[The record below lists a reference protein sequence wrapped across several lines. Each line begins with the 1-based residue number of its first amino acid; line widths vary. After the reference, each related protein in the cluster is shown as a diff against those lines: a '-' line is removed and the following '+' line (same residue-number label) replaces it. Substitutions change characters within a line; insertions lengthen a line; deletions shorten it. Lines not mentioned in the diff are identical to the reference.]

1 LITPLARVAVR
12 HAVPVLVAWVVVVLG
27 LGFIGRNVEDKVQP
41 SLLFIDGTESA
52 HWRDVRKGSFN
63 AALVI
68 LPTGPAAQ
76 IDRLGPRLADALQ
89 RRPGTRAVSPW
100 SPRAKQVEALR
111 PSPQQAAITVDVRV
125 PPGGNITTVIR
136 PLQDFVRANVRPPLR
151 AHLAGIPSLGTELNE
166 SSIHALRRGELIAAP
181 ILIIVLLLV
190 FRSVVAA
197 AVPLLIAA
205 GTVASGFGVISLILD
220 FTDLDAVALS
230 AASMLGL
237 ALGVDYSLLIVTRF
251 RSGLRDGHVPRQAAS
266 IAANTAGR
274 TANFAGV
281 VLLAIILVAF
291 LLSPGSVLLSTAVGM
306 AVVTILSMVGAV
318 LVAPA
323 ATSLLGHRINAGRI
337 GRTPSDEGGVIA
349 GIVARVGRR
358 AALAAGL
365 LLALLLLTA
374 SPVLGLATTPADPR
388 TLPSHS
394 EGLAAFDALRK
405 AHFGPEL
412 DVALAAPRGTLLD
425 PKRLAAIRRLEQQ
438 IARLPR
444 IKAVTGPGLIADAT
458 ADVRNAP
465 KQIDKSRRDLTAA
478 ERELAKRSRQLR
490 RAQRE
495 ARKQARELQA
505 GLGEAQRLLA
515 SGQQMLAD
523 ASTRTGDVNRLKLGL
538 AAARDGAGNLADGT
552 KTLGAKARLLASGLR
567 QISAQVTGL
576 TPTIQNG
583 QRQLRDAQARIGL
596 LRIPIQTT
604 QNELRDAQAAFD
616 QSGAASSDPAVQQ
629 ARDHVA
635 KALAAISGTPGQVA
649 AAQANAYNGLDSALT
664 NELTLAGLAGRQ
676 VDAAARQVTQFADV
690 MQQVADG
697 AGRLVNPGLGT
708 IEGGERELAAAL
720 GQARDGVAAV
730 QPQLDSLAGS
740 AQSLLSTGNEMLGA
754 SGARAKPLLAELQE
768 GLAVAL
774 SRIDTVRGQLRTRT
788 GAFEPLRVLRQL
800 DRDSPGLFQ
809 SGYLLAAGLQGTR
822 PEQRD
827 AIAGLVDSENGGRK
841 GRILV
846 LPDVPTNDPRQDQLV
861 DRVRALAHKFERD
874 TGIEA
879 PVGGTAAEL
888 TDFARVNKTRL
899 PLLILAICAVTY
911 LALIPVLRSLVLPA
925 IAVALNMVTVGAA
938 FGILTLLFVGDNP
951 PLGAIGKLDIVT
963 VTGIFVVTFALSIDY
978 QVFLLTRMR
987 EEYVRT
993 QSHTAAIDFGI
1004 SRTARVVTG
1013 AAATMV
1019 AIFIAFALSSF
1030 SMIQQLGIGLGTAVL
1045 IDATVVRLGLLPAI
1059 MKLVGDRTWWLP
1071 TWLDEKL
1078 PLLDTEGAVF
1088 ARDAIHLHAPGASRP
1103 LPAGN

>member
-1 LITPLARVAVR
+1 LITPLARLAVR
-12 HAVPVLVAWVVVVLG
+12 HAVPVLVAWAVVVVG
-27 LGFIGRNVEDKVQP
+27 LGFVGRNVEDKVQP

-63 AALVI
+63 EALVI
-68 LPTGPAAQ
+68 LLTGPASEINRQ
-76 IDRLGPRLADALQ
+76 GPRLADALQ
-89 RRPGTRAVSPW
+89 LRPGTRAVSPW

-136 PLQDFVRANVRPPLR
+136 PLQGFVRANVQPPLR

-166 SSIHALRRGELIAAP
+166 SSIKALRRGELIAAP

-205 GTVASGFGVISLILD
+205 GTVASGFGLISVILD

-251 RSGLRDGHVPRQAAS
+251 RSGLADGHAARQAAS

-274 TANFAGV
+274 TANFAGI

-306 AVVTILSMVGAV
+306 AVVTVLSMIGAV

-337 GRTPSDEGGVIA
+337 GRTPSEQGGLISGV
-349 GIVARVGRR
+349 VSRVSRR
-358 AALAAGL
+358 SALAAGL
-365 LLALLLLTA
+365 LLALLLATA
-374 SPVLGLATTPADPR
+374 SPVLGLRTTPADPR

-394 EGLAAFDALRK
+394 EGLAAFEALRK

-412 DVALAAPRGTLLD
+412 DIALSAPRGTLLD

-438 IARLPR
+438 IARLPS

-458 ADVRNAP
+458 ADVRQAP
-465 KQIDKSRRDLTAA
+465 KQIDRSRRDLSAA
-478 ERELAKRSRQLR
+478 EVELATRSRQLR
-490 RAQRE
+490 RARQE
-495 ARKQARELQA
+495 ARRQSRELQS

-515 SGQQMLAD
+515 SGQQMLTA
-523 ASTRTGDVNRLKLGL
+523 ASGRTGDVNRLKLGL
-538 AAARDGAGNLADGT
+538 GAASDGARDLANGT
-552 KTLGAKARLLASGLR
+552 KTLGSKARLLASGLS

-576 TPTIQNG
+576 TPMIQNG

-604 QNELRDAQAAFD
+604 QNELQAALAALD
-616 QSGAASSDPAVQQ
+616 QSADASSDPSVQQ
-629 ARDHVA
+629 AREHLS
-635 KALAAISGTPGQVA
+635 KALVAINGSSGQVA
-649 AAQANAYNGLDSALT
+649 AAAQAGGGYTGLDNALAS
-664 NELTLAGLAGRQ
+664 ELRLADLAGRQ
-676 VDAAARQVTQFADV
+676 VDVAARQVTQFADV

-708 IEGGERELAAAL
+708 IAGGDRELAAAL

-730 QPQLDSLAGS
+730 QPQLDYLAGS
-740 AQSLLSTGNEMLGA
+740 AQSLLSTGDELLGA
-754 SGARAKPLLAELQE
+754 GGARATPLLAQLEQ
-768 GLAVAL
+768 GLALAL
-774 SRIDTVRGQLRTRT
+774 RRIDTVRGQLRTRT
-788 GAFEPLRVLRQL
+788 GAFEPLRLLRQL

-809 SGYLLAAGLQGTR
+809 SGYLVAAGLQGTR
-822 PEQRD
+822 PAQRD

-846 LPDVPTNDPRQDQLV
+846 LPDVPTNDPRQDRLV
-861 DRVRALAHKFERD
+861 DQARALTHKFQHE

-899 PLLILAICAVTY
+899 PLLILAICVVTY
-911 LALIPVLRSLVLPA
+911 LALIPVLRSLVLPL
-925 IAVALNMVTVGAA
+925 IAVALNMLTVAAA

-951 PLGAIGKLDIVT
+951 PLGQVGKLDIVT

-993 QSHTAAIDFGI
+993 QSHSAAIDFGI

-1019 AIFIAFALSSF
+1019 AIFVAFALSSF
-1030 SMIQQLGIGLGTAVL
+1030 TMIQQLGIGLGTAVL

-1059 MKLVGDRTWWLP
+1059 MKLAGDRTWWIP
-1071 TWLDEKL
+1071 AWLDDRL
-1078 PLLDTEGAVF
+1078 PLLDTEGAMF
-1088 ARDAIHLHAPGASRP
+1088 ARDAIHLQAPDRS
-1103 LPAGN
+1103 